1 MKWSWR
7 IGRVFGVDLYMHA
20 TFLLLLAWVAYS
32 FYSQRGL
39 VADAVSGL
47 IFIVLVFTIV
57 VLHELGHV
65 LTARQFGVGTR
76 DITLLPIGGVAR
88 LERMPTEPY
97 QELLVALAG
106 PAVNVVLAILC
117 FAALMA
123 TSGPSTFVPTG
134 RDSHVLA
141 IESPLLLK
149 LFAVNVSLAVFN
161 MVPAFPM
168 DGGRVLRAFL
178 AMNMSY
184 VRATQIAATIGQ
196 FLALSLGFYGLLAQ
210 EPFVVFMALFVWM
223 GAAQE
228 ASMVQMQSAL
238 GGIPVQQVMIT
249 SYDTLAPSDPLE
261 RAIDRIMAGFQQ
273 DFPVVEGDR
282 VVGVLT
288 RANLLKALADQG
300 RGGLV
305 QDVMQREFPSAAPG
319 EMLEGVLGRM
329 QEGDCQSMPVTD
341 RGRLVG
347 LMCRDN
353 VGEFL
358 MIQAALGGKAA

>member
-7 IGRVFGVDLYMHA
+7 IGRIFGVDLYMHA
-20 TFLLLLAWVAYS
+20 TFLLLLIFVAAQHY
-32 FYSQRGL
+32 FQRRQVG
-39 VADAVSGL
+39 DAVLGVA
-47 IFIVLVFTIV
+47 FVLAVFAIV

-65 LTARQFGVGTR
+65 LTARQFGIATR

-88 LERMPTEPY
+88 LERMPSDPY

-106 PAVNVVLAILC
+106 PAVNVVLAVLFGGLLVASRGVAA
-117 FAALMA
+117 FADLVPPAYGQFGGSFLA
-123 TSGPSTFVPTG
+123 GLVFVNIML
-134 RDSHVLA
+134 V
-141 IESPLLLK
+141 I
-149 LFAVNVSLAVFN
+149 FN
-161 MVPAFPM
+161 MIPAFPM
-168 DGGRVLRAFL
+168 DGGRVLRAIL
-178 AMNMSY
+178 AMNMNY
-184 VRATQIAATIGQ
+184 VRATQVAATIGQ
-196 FLALSLGFYGLLAQ
+196 GFAFLMGFWGLFWNPLLV
-210 EPFVVFMALFVWM
+210 FVALFVWI

-249 SYDTLAPSDPLE
+249 RYDTLSPGDPLE
-261 RAIDRIMAGFQQ
+261 KAIDRIMAGFQQ
-273 DFPVVEGDR
+273 DFPVVEGER

-288 RANLLKALADQG
+288 RALLLKALAQQG

-329 QEGDCQSMPVTD
+329 RECECQSMPVTD

-347 LMCRDN
+347 LMCSDN

-358 MIQAALGGKAA
+358 MIQAALGGRGA

>member
-20 TFLLLLAWVAYS
+20 TFLLLLAWVAYE
-32 FYSQRGL
+32 FYSERGL
-39 VADAVSGL
+39 VTDAVLG
-47 IFIVLVFTIV
+47 IVFIMLLFAIV

-65 LTARQFGVGTR
+65 LTARQFGVQTR

-88 LERMPTEPY
+88 LERMPREPY

-106 PAVNVVLAILC
+106 PAVNVVLAILL
-117 FAALMA
+117 FAILMA
-123 TSGPSTFVPTG
+123 TGGPAALTSADPPELFSVKG
-134 RDSHVLA
+134 SW
-141 IESPLLLK
+141 LLK

-161 MVPAFPM
+161 MAPAFPM
-168 DGGRVLRAFL
+168 DGGRVLRALL
-178 AMNMSY
+178 AMNMNY

-196 FLALSLGFYGLLAQ
+196 FLALMLGFFGLMSGQPLLA
-210 EPFVVFMALFVWM
+210 FIALFVWM

-249 SYDTLAPSDPLE
+249 SYDTLAPTDPLE
-261 RAIDRIMAGFQQ
+261 KAIDRIMAGFQQ

-288 RANLLKALADQG
+288 RAQLLKALAQQG

-329 QEGDCQSMPVTD
+329 RECECQSMPVTD

-347 LMCRDN
+347 LMCSDN

-358 MIQAALGGKAA
+358 MIQAALGGRAA

>member
-20 TFLLLLAWVAYS
+20 TFLLLLAWVAYE
-32 FYSQRGL
+32 FYSERGR
-39 VADAVSGL
+39 VADAVLGI
-47 IFIVLVFTIV
+47 IFIVLLFAIV

-88 LERMPTEPY
+88 LERMPREPY

-106 PAVNVVLAILC
+106 PAVNVVLAIIL
-117 FAALMA
+117 FAVLMA
-123 TSGPSTFVPTG
+123 TSGPSALTTTVQP
-134 RDSHVLA
+134 
-141 IESPLLLK
+141 ELLSVEGSWIFK
-149 LFAVNVSLAVFN
+149 LLAVNVSLAVFN
-161 MVPAFPM
+161 MIPAFPM
-168 DGGRVLRAFL
+168 DGGRVLRALL
-178 AMNMSY
+178 ALNMDY
-184 VRATQIAATIGQ
+184 VRATNVASSIGQ
-196 FLALSLGFYGLLAQ
+196 FLALLLGFAGLFGPYLLI
-210 EPFVVFMALFVWM
+210 FIALFVWM
-223 GAAQE
+223 GAVQE

-249 SYDTLAPSDPLE
+249 NYDTLAPSDPLE

-288 RANLLKALADQG
+288 RAALLKALAQQG

-305 QDVMQREFPSAAPG
+305 QDVMQREFPSASPG
-319 EMLEGVLGRM
+319 EMLEGVLTRM
-329 QEGDCQSMPVTD
+329 RECDCQSMPVTD

-347 LMCRDN
+347 LMCSDN

>member
-7 IGRVFGVDLYMHA
+7 IGRIFGVDLYMHA
-20 TFLLLLAWVAYS
+20 TFLLLLAWVAYVHYRANGS
-32 FYSQRGL
+32 VAEAVQGL
-39 VADAVSGL
+39 LFVIL
-47 IFIVLVFTIV
+47 LFTIV

-65 LTARQFGVGTR
+65 LTARRFGVGTR

-106 PAVNVVLAILC
+106 PAVNVVLAVVC
-117 FAALMA
+117 FFALIAANGPAAFVFKDANDLWSTA
-123 TSGPSTFVPTG
+123 T
-134 RDSHVLA
+134 
-141 IESPLLLK
+141 PLLLK
-149 LFAVNVSLAVFN
+149 LFFVNVSLAVFN

-178 AMNMSY
+178 AMNMNY

-196 FLALSLGFYGLLAQ
+196 FLALMLGFLGLMIGHPLLA
-210 EPFVVFMALFVWM
+210 FIALFVWM

-249 SYDTLAPSDPLE
+249 SYDTLSPTDPLE

-288 RANLLKALADQG
+288 RAALLKALAQQG

-329 QEGDCQSMPVTD
+329 RDCECQSMPVTD

-347 LMCRDN
+347 LMCSDN

-358 MIQAALGGKAA
+358 MIQAALGGRAA